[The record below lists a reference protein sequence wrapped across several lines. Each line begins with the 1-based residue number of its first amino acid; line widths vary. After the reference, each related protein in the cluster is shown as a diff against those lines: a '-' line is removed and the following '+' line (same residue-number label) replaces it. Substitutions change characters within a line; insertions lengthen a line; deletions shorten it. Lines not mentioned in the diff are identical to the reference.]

1 MFYIQISLEFSWF
14 FIPLNGVE
22 VFIFFLRTTAFLIS
36 FNVPLSL
43 VFFCTLLRHSST
55 RITTMF
61 DEINQQYLDG
71 KLSVREYLMKAMADH
86 ILFFDGA
93 MGTMIQV
100 FQYTLSLSITSVYT
114 FLLYSRKTSS
124 PKRTTEERSSRTG
137 NAMSRATTNSWIWHR
152 YLFQAHFFH
161 MSAAWCHQQDPR
173 TVSRGWKRYY
183 WYKHL

>member
-1 MFYIQISLEFSWF
+1 
-14 FIPLNGVE
+14 
-22 VFIFFLRTTAFLIS
+22 
-36 FNVPLSL
+36 
-43 VFFCTLLRHSST
+43 
-55 RITTMF
+55 MF

-124 PKRTTEERSSRTG
+124 PKRTTEEKSSRTG
-137 NAMSRATTNSWIWHR
+137 NAMSRATTNS
-152 YLFQAHFFH
+152 
-161 MSAAWCHQQDPR
+161 
-173 TVSRGWKRYY
+173 
-183 WYKHL
+183 